1 MTVVLFVLPCLNHD
15 IIKVQELRGSINI
28 ILEEILHDM
37 LVSVL
42 SISSTFSAI
51 KLDNPVK
58 LC

>member
-28 ILEEILHDM
+28 ILEEILHHM